1 MNQNQDRRDL
11 RQGTQQVEVP
21 GRLPAEVGEGLT
33 ERPSVRNAR
42 MVTRAQIHQLRQ
54 ARPRPRIDHAR
65 RRDGKAPPRRRLQ
78 KEAAKHHGRPCLGKS
93 RLESDNL
100 PGKCGKINCALFLAS
115 IPSAPAHTERDPR
128 GLRLDCR
135 RPVFEPRTPLA
146 GRIGRGLYSAQS
158 TSIAMDRREGRSRP
172 IISRSARLGVRHF
185 RRHPRSFE
193 TKSATDQTTFAS
205 AYLAPH
211 GTILALFWGII

>member
-1 MNQNQDRRDL
+1 MVGPVSANHALKAITCREN
-11 RQGTQQVEVP
+11 
-21 GRLPAEVGEGLT
+21 AE
-33 ERPSVRNAR
+33 
-42 MVTRAQIHQLRQ
+42 
-54 ARPRPRIDHAR
+54 
-65 RRDGKAPPRRRLQ
+65 
-78 KEAAKHHGRPCLGKS
+78 KS
-93 RLESDNL
+93 T
-100 PGKCGKINCALFLAS
+100 ALLFSTS

-135 RPVFEPRTPLA
+135 RLVFEPRTPLA

-158 TSIAMDRREGRSRP
+158 TSIAMDRRDGRSRP
-172 IISRSARLGVRHF
+172 IISRSARLGVRHS

-211 GTILALFWGII
+211 GTILALFWRRYNFKHHRSAVIAPDACSRP